1 MSPSYDPGTLLL
13 LSSMA
18 AVVPAAA
25 YVSLIYWFDR
35 YEKEPFW
42 LLAAMFFWGAVP
54 SVLLAIGFNTIA
66 SVPFDLIA
74 GPEIRNTLAAILIA
88 PPLEETV
95 KGLALLGVFTFVRHE
110 IDSLLD
116 GIIYGAMV
124 GMGFAMVENVFYFL
138 DVYEEGGR
146 SAWQTLILLRAIVFG
161 LNHSLFTSMT
171 GLGLA
176 VSRFATRPHLRF
188 LAPVLGWMVAVS
200 LHTIHN
206 LGASLG
212 APYCLILPLSNW
224 GGVLL
229 LGIIIVWA
237 LIQERRWIRTYLSD
251 EVTLGTLTAGQ
262 YRVACSG
269 RARLAHRLELLRT
282 RGPRA
287 YLAATRFYRQCS
299 ELAYKKHHYELLG
312 EDHVI
317 GMTQDLREQ
326 VAGLSRQL

>member
-1 MSPSYDPGTLLL
+1 MSTSYEPGTLLL
-13 LSSMA
+13 LSSLA
-18 AVVPAAA
+18 AVIPAAA
-25 YVSLIYWFDR
+25 YMTLIYWFDR

-54 SVLLAIGFNTIA
+54 SVLLAIAFNSIV

-74 GPEIRNTLAAILIA
+74 GPEIRNTLAAIIIA

-95 KGLALLGVFTFVRHE
+95 KGIALLGIFAFVRHE

-146 SAWQTLILLRAIVFG
+146 SAWQTLIFMRAIVFG

-176 VSRFATRPHLRF
+176 VSRFATRPGLRV
-188 LAPVLGWMVAVS
+188 LAPILGWMVAIS

-212 APYCLILPLSNW
+212 APYCLILPISNW
-224 GGVLL
+224 GGILL
-229 LGIIIVWA
+229 LGLIIIWA
-237 LIQERRWIRTYLSD
+237 LLQERQWIHTYLKD
-251 EVTLGTLTAGQ
+251 EVALGTLTVSQ
-262 YRVACSG
+262 YEIACSG

-282 RGPRA
+282 QGPRA
-287 YLAATRFYRQCS
+287 YLAATRFYRKCS
-299 ELAYKKHHYELLG
+299 ELAYKKHHYELL
-312 EDHVI
+312 EEPHVM
-317 GMTQDLREQ
+317 GMTQELREKLNR
-326 VAGLSRQL
+326 LSHQL